1 MTNSHFHNTPQVSFI
16 HSFIPQIP
24 IDVRYI
30 VMNSTGMVPA
40 LLELV
45 GKIVNKKFFLNKQI
59 NTFLCGIN
67 AMKENK
73 IL

>member
-16 HSFIPQIP
+16 HSPIP
-24 IDVRYI
+24 IDVRYT

-45 GKIVNKKFFLNKQI
+45 GKIVNKNFFLNKQI

-67 AMKENK
+67 AMKANK